1 MNHRGFNF
9 TGLSFETLAELLEAT
24 ANLLGL
30 IDEGRYNPRFPDTFH
45 KAMTDL
51 SFALEQSLL
60 QHQAREDDGGDEF
73 VWIEQPLPPPV
84 DVDPDTYSAFTRF
97 FEDAPY
103 LDADSASEE
112 GDDEQQ

>member
-1 MNHRGFNF
+1 MHHRGFNF

-30 IDEGRYNPRFPDTFH
+30 IDEGRYNPRFPDSFH
-45 KAMTDL
+45 NTMTDL
-51 SFALEQSLL
+51 SFALEQSLRDHEER
-60 QHQAREDDGGDEF
+60 QDGDEF

-103 LDADSASEE
+103 LDGDSASEE
-112 GDDEQQ
+112 SDDDQQ